1 MKMRHATASRIRAR
15 VSLSFLALA
24 VVTMSLISCNVENTA
39 ILPKIT
45 PLPVGAVN
53 VPFVA
58 QVPMEGV
65 YEVVS
70 GKERFGDVVA
80 LRWRYRQLTIFAR
93 DNYLILRSG
102 LKDSSIYLQGFW
114 RVPTSDGNG
123 TANFVIEKTQGT
135 RALLRGFRPPSF
147 SIKGKFGFG
156 NEAPQQ
162 NFELRFV
169 RPFSASVTGR
179 DFQIVGHRAGGRTS
193 DRLPVSE
200 NSIEMISFTETYG
213 STGIEIDIRLT
224 RDKVPVLY
232 HDEDINIRLTVKGP
246 INGPIG
252 NFTYDQLNTFVRLI
266 RGERIPKLEDAL
278 NYVVDSTRLEFVWL
292 DMKEGRQALDLVIPI
307 QDKVLK
313 RAQQKGRK
321 LEVLVGIPTDD
332 VLNDFKATPNFSSIP
347 SLCEISPEEA
357 RNLNS
362 LAWAPRWTLGT
373 QNDLVAQV
381 QGEGRQVYCWTI
393 DVPSYIEAFIRD
405 GRFDGL
411 LTNYPS
417 IVAYYYYTQP

>member
-1 MKMRHATASRIRAR
+1 VKILHTISRRIHTR
-15 VSLSFLALA
+15 VSLSYLVL
-24 VVTMSLISCNVENTA
+24 TLIAINLICCNVENTA
-39 ILPKIT
+39 IVPRVT
-45 PLPVGAVN
+45 PLPVGAVD
-53 VPFVA
+53 VPFIA

-70 GKERFGDVVA
+70 GKERFGEVVA
-80 LRWRYRQLTIFAR
+80 LRWRYRKLTIFAK

-135 RALLRGFRPPSF
+135 RTLLRGFRPPSF
-147 SIKGKFGFG
+147 SIKGKFGSG

-162 NFELRFV
+162 NFELKFV
-169 RPFSASVTGR
+169 RPFSGTVTGK

-200 NSIEMISFTETYG
+200 NSIEMISFTENYG
-213 STGIEIDIRLT
+213 STGIEIDVRLT

-266 RGERIPKLEDAL
+266 RGERIPKLLDAL

-292 DMKEGRQALDLVIPI
+292 DMKEGGQALDLVIPI
-307 QDKVLK
+307 QDQVLK
-313 RAQQKGRK
+313 RARQKNRK
-321 LEVLVGIPTDD
+321 LEVLIGIPTDD
-332 VLNDFKATPNFSSIP
+332 VLNDFKAIRNFSSIP

-373 QNDLVAQV
+373 QNDLVAEV
-381 QGEGRQVYCWTI
+381 QSEGRQVYCWTI
-393 DVPSYIEAFIRD
+393 DVPSYIDAFIRD